1 VSQNLDANKATERY
15 DLPDM
20 DGVRRKLEKR
30 KLEKAATAGN
40 TDAMYNLGL
49 LLATQ
54 LNPPDIMA
62 GARRW
67 LEKAAT
73 AGHTEAMRNLA
84 YLLSDHTNPPD
95 EKIPVR

>member
-1 VSQNLDANKATERY
+1 
-15 DLPDM
+15 
-20 DGVRRKLEKR
+20 
-30 KLEKAATAGN
+30 
-40 TDAMYNLGL
+40 MYNLGL

-54 LNPPDIMA
+54 LNPPDMA